1 MWGKYEKM
9 WERLEKHCADGCPP
23 WECGPP
29 RGGRRGGGGG
39 PWEWFG
45 GGGPGGPGGPWQ
57 GGGPGRGRMFG
68 HGDLKFVVLSL
79 LEEKPRHGYE
89 IIRELEARFGGAY
102 SPSPGT
108 VYPTLSLL
116 EDLGYARATA
126 EDGSTRK
133 VFEITDE
140 GRKYLEE
147 NRPLVDEIFGR
158 VDEFGSFMFGSV
170 MSVLGS
176 AFAGLGRATFRAA
189 MRHQGD
195 EEWVKRAREV
205 MERAARDIEGL
216 N

>member
-9 WERLEKHCADGCPP
+9 WEQFEKHGCGP
-23 WECGPP
+23 WECGP
-29 RGGRRGGGGG
+29 RGRRGPGGAGG
-39 PWEWFG
+39 PWDWFG

-57 GGGPGRGRMFG
+57 GGGPGRARMFG

-79 LEEKPRHGYE
+79 LAEKPRHGYE

-116 EDLGYARATA
+116 EDLGYARAVA

-140 GRKYLEE
+140 GRTYLEE